1 MSNQKKT
8 FENGDFYCCNCN
20 QWVPFTHSMGTK
32 HRNHCLFCLW
42 SKHVDDQISGD
53 RASKCQANMKP
64 IGLTFKQEGV
74 DKYGRSRQGEIMIVH
89 ECTACDEIS
98 INRIAADDS
107 SEAILST
114 FQQSL
119 ELHQNKKA
127 KLVQK
132 GIQLISLE
140 KKDVVMKQLFCKIS
154 GNWTGG

>member
-1 MSNQKKT
+1 MNNQNNP

-20 QWVPFTHSMGTK
+20 QWVPFTPSMGTK

-53 RASKCQANMKP
+53 RASTCQAGMKP
-64 IGLTFKQEGV
+64 ISLTFKQEGV

-89 ECTACDEIS
+89 ECTACGRIS

-107 SEAILST
+107 SDAILNI

-119 ELHQNKKA
+119 ELHQNIKV
-127 KLVQK
+127 KLVQQ
-132 GIQLISLE
+132 GIQLISFE
-140 KKDVVMKQLFCKIS
+140 EKDVVMKQLFG
-154 GNWTGG
+154 GNSRL